1 MAVRFLLCGP
11 SKSPPT
17 VLLGSCI
24 SGVVSGQRVL
34 SSTPSPM
41 AESSSEY
48 KEQCPRQLPPNCPFQ
63 ATHRCREAQRPLG
76 DGRNTV
82 LTSNVSSLTRTE
94 ERREE
99 AFPFPRLLTQREE
112 SSDPTFRL
120 FFSPSFCL
128 TCHRAEH
135 RMRTG
140 RHPSLGQAENP
151 QDELTDF
158 VMLR

>member
-11 SKSPPT
+11 SNSPPT

-34 SSTPSPM
+34 SSTPSRM

-48 KEQCPRQLPPNCPFQ
+48 KEQCPRQLRPNCPFQ

-82 LTSNVSSLTRTE
+82 LTSNVSSLTRTDA
-94 ERREE
+94 ERKRFLFLVSLRRGRK
-99 AFPFPRLLTQREE
+99 AAIPH
-112 SSDPTFRL
+112 SA

-151 QDELTDF
+151 EDELTDF